1 MPTVVA
7 GLFILIIV
15 IIEVLVLENLFV
27 VGLAVRGPRRT

>member
-27 VGLAVRGPRRT
+27 VGLAERRLKRT